1 MARPK
6 NDVSEAELKVLE
18 ALWDRGSSTVR
29 GLTEILYPDGGAK
42 KAATVLK
49 LLERLEEDG
58 YVTRDKG
65 SGAQTFAAAVA
76 RDDLIDTRLQRLAAQ
91 LCGGSLTPLLT
102 HLVRGDRLSRD
113 ERKSLRDLID
123 DLDDTSRSPKP
134 GRRPRQ

>member
-6 NDVSEAELKVLE
+6 SDVSEAELKVLE
-18 ALWDRGSSTVR
+18 TLWDRGPSTVR
-29 GLTEILYPDGGAK
+29 ELTEILYPDGGAK
-42 KAATVLK
+42 KASTVLK

-65 SGAQTFAAAVA
+65 SGAQTFAAAVV
-76 RDDLIDTRLQRLAAQ
+76 RDELIDTRLQRLAAQ

-113 ERKSLRDLID
+113 ERKSLRELID
-123 DLDDTSRSPKP
+123 DLDGASLSPKR

>member
-6 NDVSEAELKVLE
+6 SDVPEAELKVLE
-18 ALWDRGSSTVR
+18 ALWDRGASTVR
-29 GLTEILYPDGGAK
+29 ALTDALYPGGGAK

-65 SGAQTFAAAVA
+65 SGVQTFAAAVD
-76 RDDLIDTRLQRLAAQ
+76 RNDLIDSRLQRLAEQ

-102 HLVRGDRLSRD
+102 HLVRGDRLSRA
-113 ERKSLRDLID
+113 ERKSLRELID
-123 DLDDTSRSPKP
+123 ELDHGPPPRR
-134 GRRPRQ
+134 GRRSAP